1 MDAGRGLLGGPLN
14 APCLAAEDEVV
25 VRAGVGGAVPLR
37 VVDPSTSLHWL
48 CRGGRGRRCRSARRA
63 EHLGIAG
70 RVCELAV
77 QHARQRQQFGR
88 SNGSFQVVE
97 HGCAG
102 LLARAGTAR
111 TAVRGARGRLRV
123 PGGMASPG
131 SPSGCGPGAGEG
143 FAADLAA

>member
-1 MDAGRGLLGGPLN
+1 MLVSVEAGRGLLGGPLN

-88 SNGSFQVVE
+88 SNGSFQAVE
-97 HGCAG
+97 H
-102 LLARAGTAR
+102 AGTAR

-123 PGGMASPG
+123 LGGMASPG